1 MESVDSINKGACPS
15 ADICAY
21 LDGELSP
28 QCEIELEKHF
38 AGCTVCAE
46 ELNIQKQILCAIS
59 SSLEN
64 EPEIELPKNFTKVVV
79 ANAESRVSGL
89 RRPSER
95 YNAVFI
101 CAGLF
106 LFCLF
111 ALGADSTKFF
121 ATVLQVFDQ
130 AAAVGAFVA
139 HVAYDLAV
147 GTVIILRSITSQF
160 LSDSTFSFVVPG
172 MFAVSLFILSRL
184 ALLYRS

>member
-1 MESVDSINKGACPS
+1 MEIVDSIKQGACPS

-28 QCEIELEKHF
+28 QREIELEKHF
-38 AGCTVCAE
+38 AGCAVCAE

-89 RRPSER
+89 RRPRER

-101 CAGLF
+101 CAGLL

-111 ALGADSTKFF
+111 ALGADSTRFF
-121 ATVLQVFDQ
+121 ATVVQAFDQ
-130 AAAVGAFVA
+130 VAAVGAFVA

-147 GTVIILRSITSQF
+147 GAVIILRSVTSQF

-184 ALLYRS
+184 ALLHRS

>member
-15 ADICAY
+15 ADISAY

-28 QCEIELEKHF
+28 QREIELEKHF
-38 AGCTVCAE
+38 AGCPVCSE
-46 ELNIQKQILCAIS
+46 ELNIQKTILCAIS

-64 EPEIELPKNFTKVVV
+64 EREIELPENFTKVVV

-89 RRPSER
+89 RRPRER

-106 LFCLF
+106 FFCLF

-121 ATVLQVFDQ
+121 GAAVQVFDQ
-130 AAAVGAFVA
+130 IAAVGVFVA
-139 HVAYDLAV
+139 HVAYDLAI
-147 GTVIILRSITSQF
+147 GAVIILRSITSQF

>member
-1 MESVDSINKGACPS
+1 MERIDSIKTGDCPS

-28 QCEIELEKHF
+28 KQEIELEEHL
-38 AGCTVCAE
+38 AGCAVCTE
-46 ELNIQKQILCAIS
+46 EMNIQKTILCAIS

-89 RRPSER
+89 RRPRER
-95 YNAVFI
+95 YNAIFI

-121 ATVLQVFDQ
+121 ATAVHLLDKM
-130 AAAVGAFVA
+130 AAVCVFVA
-139 HVAYDLAV
+139 HVVYDLAF
-147 GTVIILRSITSQF
+147 GAVIILRSISSQF
-160 LSDSTFSFVVPG
+160 LSDSTFSFIVPG

-184 ALLYRS
+184 ALLHRS

>member
-1 MESVDSINKGACPS
+1 MEKIDSINQGECPS

-28 QCEIELEKHF
+28 HREIELEVHL
-38 AGCTVCAE
+38 AGCPVCSK
-46 ELNIQKQILCAIS
+46 ELNIQKTILCAIS

-89 RRPSER
+89 RRPKER
-95 YNAVFI
+95 YNAIFI

-121 ATVLQVFDQ
+121 ATVVQVFDQ
-130 AAAVGAFVA
+130 IAAVGVFAA

-147 GTVIILRSITSQF
+147 GAVIILRSISSQF
-160 LSDSTFSFVVPG
+160 LSNSTFSLVVPG
-172 MFAVSLFILSRL
+172 MFAVSLFVLSRL
-184 ALLYRS
+184 ALLHRS